1 MPLLKIEKNRFYT
14 METKRQYVDDLARHV
29 IFPHVRYI
37 GFTAVI
43 AVNIPL
49 YVLKRNNNTVWICK
63 IIKQN
68 YHKTTYEHVSK
79 NHKKKLSRP

>member
-1 MPLLKIEKNRFYT
+1 MWMILRAVSHFHTLG
-14 METKRQYVDDLARHV
+14 RH
-29 IFPHVRYI
+29 I

-49 YVLKRNNNTVWICK
+49 YILKRNNNTVWICK

-68 YHKTTYEHVSK
+68 YHKTNYELVSK
-79 NHKKKLSRP
+79 YYQNSTPKVTGRYVEP

>member
-1 MPLLKIEKNRFYT
+1 MWMILRAVSYSHTLG
-14 METKRQYVDDLARHV
+14 
-29 IFPHVRYI
+29 RYI

-63 IIKQN
+63 TLEQN

-79 NHKKKLSRP
+79 NHKKLIVEIFN